1 MNIIKLNAIDSTND
15 YLKNL
20 LDKKPVINYT
30 VVTANF
36 QNKGKGQM
44 GGFWE
49 SEAGKNLIC
58 SVYLSNSIIKLS
70 NQFVINIIVCLAIKK
85 SLHKFNIPQLSVK
98 WPNDIMSGNK
108 KICGVLIENNLK
120 GAQITSAVIGIGL
133 NVNQTVFPVSLDR
146 VSSLQLLCGKGFE
159 LNYLLKKIILSLKRN
174 IALLEAKEFK
184 SLEVAYLDVL
194 FKKNIPTMFKDSRDA
209 LFMGM
214 VLGVSKDGKLQIAL
228 EDETVL
234 EFGIKEISFL

>member
-98 WPNDIMSGNK
+98 WPNDIMSGSS
-108 KICGVLIENNLK
+108 KICGVLIENIIKNSSI
-120 GAQITSAVIGIGL
+120 QDIIIGIGL
-133 NVNQTVFPVSLDR
+133 NVNQTVFKNSPNATSI
-146 VSSLQLLCGKGFE
+146 
-159 LNYLLKKIILSLKRN
+159 KKINGNFYNTDEILFEIISNIKFYYTFLEKDNLSYLYKLYEKNLYRVNKVSMFRLADKKLVSGLISGVNEFGMLK
-174 IALLEAKEFK
+174 IIMEDDLEK
-184 SLEVAYLDVL
+184 
-194 FKKNIPTMFKDSRDA
+194 T
-209 LFMGM
+209 
-214 VLGVSKDGKLQIAL
+214 
-228 EDETVL
+228 
-234 EFGIKEISFL
+234 FGIKEISIVN

>member
-44 GGFWE
+44 GSFWE

-70 NQFVINIIVCLAIKK
+70 NQFV
-85 SLHKFNIPQLSVK
+85 
-98 WPNDIMSGNK
+98 
-108 KICGVLIENNLK
+108 
-120 GAQITSAVIGIGL
+120 
-133 NVNQTVFPVSLDR
+133 
-146 VSSLQLLCGKGFE
+146 
-159 LNYLLKKIILSLKRN
+159 
-174 IALLEAKEFK
+174 
-184 SLEVAYLDVL
+184 
-194 FKKNIPTMFKDSRDA
+194 
-209 LFMGM
+209 
-214 VLGVSKDGKLQIAL
+214 
-228 EDETVL
+228 
-234 EFGIKEISFL
+234 

>member
-98 WPNDIMSGNK
+98 WPNDIMSGSS
-108 KICGVLIENNLK
+108 KICGVLIENIIKNSSI
-120 GAQITSAVIGIGL
+120 QDIIIGIGL
-133 NVNQTVFPVSLDR
+133 NVNQTIFKNSPNATSI
-146 VSSLQLLCGKGFE
+146 
-159 LNYLLKKIILSLKRN
+159 KKIN
-174 IALLEAKEFK
+174 GNF
-184 SLEVAYLDVL
+184 YNTD
-194 FKKNIPTMFKDSRDA
+194 
-209 LFMGM
+209 
-214 VLGVSKDGKLQIAL
+214 
-228 EDETVL
+228 
-234 EFGIKEISFL
+234 

>member
-98 WPNDIMSGNK
+98 WPNDIMSGSS
-108 KICGVLIENNLK
+108 KICGVLIENIIKNSSI
-120 GAQITSAVIGIGL
+120 QDIIIGIGL
-133 NVNQTVFPVSLDR
+133 NVNQTIFKNSPNATSI
-146 VSSLQLLCGKGFE
+146 
-159 LNYLLKKIILSLKRN
+159 KKINGNFYNTDEILFEIIGN
-174 IALLEAKEFK
+174 IKFYYTFLEKDNL
-184 SLEVAYLDVL
+184 SYLYKL
-194 FKKNIPTMFKDSRDA
+194 YEKNLYRVNKVSMFR
-209 LFMGM
+209 
-214 VLGVSKDGKLQIAL
+214 L
-228 EDETVL
+228 EDKKLVSGFISGVTEFGMLKIIMEDDL
-234 EFGIKEISFL
+234 EKTFGIKEISIVN

>member
-98 WPNDIMSGNK
+98 WPNDIMSGSS
-108 KICGVLIENNLK
+108 KICGVLIENIIKNSSI
-120 GAQITSAVIGIGL
+120 QDIIIGIGL
-133 NVNQTVFPVSLDR
+133 NVNQTIFKNSPNATSI
-146 VSSLQLLCGKGFE
+146 
-159 LNYLLKKIILSLKRN
+159 KKINGNFYNTDEILFEIISNIKFYYTFLEKDNLSYLYKLYEKNLYRVNKVSMFRLADKKLVSGFINGVNEFGMLK
-174 IALLEAKEFK
+174 IIMEDDLEK
-184 SLEVAYLDVL
+184 
-194 FKKNIPTMFKDSRDA
+194 T
-209 LFMGM
+209 
-214 VLGVSKDGKLQIAL
+214 
-228 EDETVL
+228 
-234 EFGIKEISFL
+234 FGIKEISIVN

>member
-1 MNIIKLNAIDSTND
+1 LKIIKLSAIDSTNSFLKD
-15 YLKNL
+15 LAMTSVLENFTIVAADSQLKGRGQQGSTWISEPHKNL
-20 LDKKPVINYT
+20 MFSVFLRFKSFHISDKNYL
-30 VVTANF
+30 NF
-36 QNKGKGQM
+36 AV
-44 GGFWE
+44 
-49 SEAGKNLIC
+49 S
-58 SVYLSNSIIKLS
+58 
-70 NQFVINIIVCLAIKK
+70 LAVFEVLLAEK
-85 SLHKFNIPQLSVK
+85 IPGITIK

-159 LNYLLKKIILSLKRN
+159 LNCLLEKIILSLKRN

>member
-98 WPNDIMSGNK
+98 WPNDIMSGSS
-108 KICGVLIENNLK
+108 KICGVLIENIIKNSSI
-120 GAQITSAVIGIGL
+120 QDIIIGIGL
-133 NVNQTVFPVSLDR
+133 NVNQTIF
-146 VSSLQLLCGKGFE
+146 K
-159 LNYLLKKIILSLKRN
+159 NLSL
-174 IALLEAKEFK
+174 IH
-184 SLEVAYLDVL
+184 
-194 FKKNIPTMFKDSRDA
+194 I
-209 LFMGM
+209 
-214 VLGVSKDGKLQIAL
+214 
-228 EDETVL
+228 
-234 EFGIKEISFL
+234 